1 MPTEIDPVLSQAKDS
16 APAELPWYIAWI
28 RKERATVTGAPFS
41 FVSCVLICTVLA
53 SVSIFT
59 IEQWHYSGTIT
70 ANDATIVQK
79 DAAIA
84 TITAEKDALKDANER
99 LDRVNQELRTYRG
112 KDAPPLKQN
121 ALILARQIKEFIKDW
136 KDTDPVEK
144 VYPNVQ
150 KYIQRFGLRTSIMR
164 DDLDQNGQHADS
176 FDKVMYDFEYKYS
189 DVRTIADE
197 IEKLAQNLP
206 D

>member
-1 MPTEIDPVLSQAKDS
+1 MPKDTDPVLSPANDA

-28 RKERATVTGAPFS
+28 RKEKATVTGAPFS

-59 IEQWHYSGTIT
+59 INQWHYSGTIT
-70 ANDATIVQK
+70 AKDATIVQK

-84 TITAEKDALKDANER
+84 TITAEKDSFKDANER
-99 LDRVNQELRTYRG
+99 LDRVNQQLRTYRG
-112 KDAPPLKQN
+112 KDALPLKQN
-121 ALILARQIKEFIKDW
+121 AIILARQIKDFIKDW
-136 KDTDPVEK
+136 KDSDPEEK
-144 VYPNVQ
+144 AVPNVQ
-150 KYIQRFGLRTSIMR
+150 KYIQRFGLRASIMR
-164 DDLDQNGQHADS
+164 DDLDQNGQHSDD
-176 FDKVMYDFEYKYS
+176 FDRVMYNFEYKYS
-189 DVRTIADE
+189 DVRTIAAE